1 MSENY
6 WGQKSE
12 ELFLIR
18 DIFLS
23 HRDVVQQSRVKISR
37 QDLITGYLRG
47 LSQRKELWEFPD
59 LPRLNKL
66 ADWILKNPPEIQFIC
81 SRWQVVYRKERPAK
95 LITHI
100 PHNVIFPI

>member
-1 MSENY
+1 MAENY

-23 HRDVVQQSRVKISR
+23 HRDVVQQARVKISTE
-37 QDLITGYLRG
+37 DLIAGYVKG
-47 LSQRKELWEFPD
+47 LNQRKELWEFPD
-59 LPRLNKL
+59 LPRLKRL
-66 ADWILKNPPEIQFIC
+66 ADWVLKNPPETKFIS
-81 SRWQVVYRKERPAK
+81 SRWQVVYQKERPAK
-95 LITHI
+95 LISHI